1 MEKNRNGDRHRP
13 TVLARGRWRP
23 SVVAGRMR
31 DGGKFT
37 LRKVI
42 RAGTRCQR
50 VGASQIAGEPEY
62 RVGSHVSSIRRR
74 IDGHRGLEHPEVK
87 TGDEVCVPFG

>member
-1 MEKNRNGDRHRP
+1 MRRDIDPLSSPEGAGDHQWSR
-13 TVLARGRWRP
+13 
-23 SVVAGRMR
+23 GRMR

-50 VGASQIAGEPEY
+50 VSASQIAGEPEY
-62 RVGSHVSSIRRR
+62 RVGTHVPSIRRR
-74 IDGHRGLEHPEVK
+74 IDGHPGLEHPEAK
-87 TGDEVCVPFG
+87 TGDEVGVPFG